1 MYCSP
6 LAPRSWRPPPSCRPP
21 QVILQVQTTKP
32 TADEARIAAATATN
46 ATLAALQAIN
56 GISPTDITTTSISLQ
71 PNYVWDQGTQANKLT
86 GYVFTQTLQVTVNN
100 MTAELLG
107 SVVDTAVKTGGND
120 LQVSSVDTSLSPS
133 QELAVANEAR
143 KQAVANALSTA
154 SVLAQAAG
162 VTMGP
167 ITSIADQT
175 SATTPVPLPMQTG
188 AAEKPVGANVS
199 TPVSVGTQEVQA
211 SVGLVL
217 ALCSA

>member
-120 LQVSSVDTSLSPS
+120 
-133 QELAVANEAR
+133 AR